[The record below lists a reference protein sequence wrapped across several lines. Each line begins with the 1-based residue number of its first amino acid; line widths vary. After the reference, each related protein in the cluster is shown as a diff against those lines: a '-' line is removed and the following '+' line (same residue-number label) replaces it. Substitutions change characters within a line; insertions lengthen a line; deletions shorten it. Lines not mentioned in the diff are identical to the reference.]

1 MPNLINVPRDKEQIK
16 EFLADGN
23 VRGVPF
29 VQLSDL
35 NDGDLL
41 AQTRTID
48 LGGGSYKFEI
58 TLPSGRPLESA
69 AVSPDYS
76 KRDAT
81 FQWLDAVKSACVGDA
96 EQAANDAARAARE
109 AEPLVIPSD
118 MPAVREESKSLHTD
132 IRRADTAPADPTEYA
147 KHQLRLALQRLADIA
162 SAEADVER
170 WQKVVDSLTG
180 NVPKGTK
187 KRKKRKHKKAPVK
200 GL

>member
-1 MPNLINVPRDKEQIK
+1 MPNLISVPRDKEQIK

-35 NDGDLL
+35 NDGELL

-69 AVSPDYS
+69 AVSPDYP

-118 MPAVREESKSLHTD
+118 EPVRS
-132 IRRADTAPADPTEYA
+132 APSANAASGHSSQSSDPIEYA

>member
-118 MPAVREESKSLHTD
+118 EPVRS
-132 IRRADTAPADPTEYA
+132 APSANAASGHSSQSSDPIEYA